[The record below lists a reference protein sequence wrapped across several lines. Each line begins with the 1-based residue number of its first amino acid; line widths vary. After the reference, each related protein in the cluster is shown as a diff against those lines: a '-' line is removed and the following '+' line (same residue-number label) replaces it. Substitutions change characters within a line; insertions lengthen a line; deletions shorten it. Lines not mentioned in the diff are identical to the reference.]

1 MKTIYTILLSLLSPL
16 LFGQQYNFHNYSV
29 KEGIGQSQ
37 VYDMLQDSR
46 GYLWIGTRGGGITK
60 FDGNNFKSF
69 STKDGLPN
77 NYIMCIK
84 EDKNG
89 HLWIGTNNGLSEY
102 KGIKF
107 KNYTIIKNEEI
118 IVYDLDFDKKNNLW
132 IASNKGLIKY
142 DGKTFVNISKEI
154 NDKQIAINTIL
165 CSRNNSIYYAN
176 ANGIFQLISKN
187 NTYELIKYKNITQVN
202 CIREDAKNK
211 IWIGTYSNGLWFSN
225 GNKFT
230 KISNSD
236 LINKAVVWKINFDRK
251 NNILLSTLSN
261 GVIEFNPINNEIN
274 NLTEKEGL
282 ANNHVRCAL
291 QDKFG
296 NYWYGTSG
304 GGISNYFGKMFT
316 TYDKS
321 NGLGGNFI
329 YSIFTDS
336 KNRTWIG
343 NSNMGVSIYDSLK
356 FTKIDESNGFV
367 NQKIKAINEDNYG
380 NIYLGTEGD
389 GLYIFQNH
397 KFDKI
402 DKLNHQ
408 YIRYIEKDKEGNM
421 WIASAGNGLY
431 EIIPSTK
438 NNGKNYIIKHFTL
451 NDKLIGNRIT
461 ALHSDKR
468 NRVWYS
474 TENDGISFIE
484 NEIPSNISIT
494 TKNGLP
500 DNSIRCMKEDNYG
513 KLWIG
518 TANGIAT
525 IDIYKNLKTTS
536 DFKNKLTSDNIYLI
550 TFDTKENI
558 MIGSESGIDYLKLDE
573 KRKLKEVKHY
583 SKGDGFV
590 GIETCQ
596 NSVFNNSDGT
606 IWFGTINGLTKYN
619 PSNLIKNE
627 SETVTN
633 ITDVKL
639 FYNSIINTPYKKFVG
654 DWNHVKFIELPYNKN
669 HLTFDIS
676 GINFSNPDAVKY
688 KWKLEG
694 FDNDWSPASNQ
705 RSVTYSNIPSGTFTF
720 KVVSCNEDDVWNLNP
735 QKITI
740 IIHKPFWKQWWF
752 IICTI
757 IILVGII
764 WWILKQ
770 REANIKKKANEAQQK
785 LIMEKELIEL
795 EHKALRLQMNPHF
808 IFNALNSI
816 QSQIGTNNEQNARFY
831 LAKFSKLMRQILD
844 NSRNSLIT
852 LKDEIDML
860 ENYLLIEKFCND
872 NKFEYSITIDEN
884 LETDFIKIPPMIL
897 QPFVENAIKH
907 GMKYLQDKKGQID
920 LMLVESENE
929 IVCTITDNGIG
940 RKKSAELNKNS
951 RDAFHKSTALI
962 VTEERLN
969 LLKNNSASNSIN
981 IIDLY
986 DENGNATGTK
996 VEVKIPIT

>member
-1 MKTIYTILLSLLSPL
+1 MLSLLSQL

-102 KGIKF
+102 NGIQF
-107 KNYTIIKNEEI
+107 KNYIIKENEEI
-118 IVYDLDFDKKNNLW
+118 IIYDLDFDKKNNLW

-142 DGKTFVNISKEI
+142 DGKVFVTISKEI

-165 CSRNNSIYYAN
+165 CSKNNSIYYAN
-176 ANGIFQLISKN
+176 ANGVFQLISKG

-202 CIREDAKNK
+202 CIREDAKNQ

-230 KISNSD
+230 RISNSN
-236 LINKAVVWKINFDRK
+236 LINNAVVWKINFDKK

-261 GVIEFNPINNEIN
+261 GVIEFNPLNNEIN

-304 GGISNYFGKMFT
+304 GGVSNYFGKMFT

-343 NSNMGVSIYDSLK
+343 NSNMGVSICDSLK

-367 NQKIKAINEDNYG
+367 NQKIKAINEDNFG

-431 EIIPSTK
+431 EITPSIK

-451 NDKLIGNRIT
+451 HDKLIGNRIT
-461 ALHSDKR
+461 SIHTDKQ
-468 NRVWYS
+468 NRIWYS
-474 TENDGISFIE
+474 TENDGISYIE

-513 KLWIG
+513 KLWVG

-525 IDIYKNLKTTS
+525 IDIYKNLKATT

-558 MIGSESGIDYLKLDE
+558 MIGSESGIDYIKLDE

-619 PSNLIKNE
+619 PSNLIKNQ

-639 FYNSIINTPYKKFVG
+639 FYNSIINTPYKNFVG

-720 KVVSCNEDDVWNLNP
+720 KVISCNEDDVWNINP
-735 QKITI
+735 QKITVI
-740 IIHKPFWKQWWF
+740 IYKPFWKDWWF
-752 IICTI
+752 ILSS
-757 IILVGII
+757 ILILIGII

-872 NKFEYSITIDEN
+872 NKFEYSINIDES

-907 GMKYLQDKKGQID
+907 GMKYLENKKGQIE
-920 LMLVESENE
+920 MEFIEQENE
-929 IVCTITDNGIG
+929 IICTITDNGIG
-940 RKKSAELNKNS
+940 RKKSEELNKKS
-951 RDAFHKSTALI
+951 RDAFRKSTALL

-969 LLKNNSASNSIN
+969 LLKNNSGSNSIN

-996 VEVKIPIT
+996 VKVKIPIT

>member
-1 MKTIYTILLSLLSPL
+1 LLFPL
-16 LFGQQYNFHNYSV
+16 LLAAQQYNFHNYSV

-102 KGIKF
+102 NGIKF

-211 IWIGTYSNGLWFSN
+211 IWIGTYSNGLWFST